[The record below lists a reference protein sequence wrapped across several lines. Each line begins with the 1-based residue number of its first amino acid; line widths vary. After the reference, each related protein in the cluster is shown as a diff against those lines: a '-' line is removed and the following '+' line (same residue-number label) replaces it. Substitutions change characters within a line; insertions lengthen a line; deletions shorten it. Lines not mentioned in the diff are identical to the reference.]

1 MSPIVLFVY
10 NRPWHTQQT
19 IEALQ
24 KNELASKSE
33 LFIYADG
40 AKNDKVVNQVAQ
52 VRRYIKTI
60 SGFKKV
66 TIIERDKNWG
76 LANSIV
82 DGVTYIVNK
91 YGRIIVLED
100 DIVTSPY
107 FLQFMNDALEF
118 YQNEDKVWHISGWNY
133 PLTFSNNCDV
143 YLYRVMNCWGW
154 ATWADN
160 WQFFERNTDKF
171 IKDFSK
177 SDIDRFNLDDTNN
190 WWRQVILNQQG
201 RIITWAIYWY
211 ATIFKKNGLCL
222 NPVHSFVKNI
232 GFNGGGTHCNDSN
245 YQDNETLNDK
255 SKINFDIIISE
266 DKNIVDQIKIYLK
279 KQNKNIVVRFINKI
293 SRMFIGRSLI
303 K

>member
-1 MSPIVLFVY
+1 MIMSPIVLFVY

-40 AKNDKVVNQVAQ
+40 ARNDKVVNQVAQ

-171 IKDFSK
+171 IKEFSK

-211 ATIFKKNGLCL
+211 ATIFKKMD
-222 NPVHSFVKNI
+222 FV
-232 GFNGGGTHCNDSN
+232 
-245 YQDNETLNDK
+245 
-255 SKINFDIIISE
+255 
-266 DKNIVDQIKIYLK
+266 
-279 KQNKNIVVRFINKI
+279 
-293 SRMFIGRSLI
+293 
-303 K
+303 